1 MNFIKLLTCAC
12 ILMLSATC
20 TLYAQNYKAPK
31 IDASGKVTDEHG
43 KFIGTVS
50 TDGIVKDAAGETVA
64 HIDSEGTLLDKDGKK
79 IGKAEK
85 NGNYLPTYSKT
96 ADKGWT
102 TDAPMNGT
110 CLIKDAN
117 GHVKAEVHE
126 NYKQFGACAI
136 HCLTTQT
143 HVHKK

>member
-1 MNFIKLLTCAC
+1 MNAIKLAICAY
-12 ILMLSATC
+12 ILVLFAAPIAH
-20 TLYAQNYKAPK
+20 AQNYKAPK

-43 KFIGTVS
+43 MFLGTVT
-50 TDGIVKDAAGETVA
+50 TDGIITDATGKTVA

-85 NGNYLPTYSKT
+85 NGNYLPSYTKT
-96 ADKGWT
+96 PDHGWT

-110 CLIKDAN
+110 CLVKDAN
-117 GHVKAEVHE
+117 GQVKAEVHE

-136 HCLTTQT
+136 HCLT
-143 HVHKK
+143 HAHKK